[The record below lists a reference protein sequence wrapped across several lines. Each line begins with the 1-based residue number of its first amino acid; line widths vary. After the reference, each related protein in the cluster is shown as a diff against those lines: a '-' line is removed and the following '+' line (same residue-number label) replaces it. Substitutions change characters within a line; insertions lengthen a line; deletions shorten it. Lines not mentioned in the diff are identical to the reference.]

1 MTDCDYKILVKVG
14 GTVMMHIHIEPRKD
28 VQMTTVLQ

>member
-1 MTDCDYKILVKVG
+1 MTDYKIQVTD
-14 GTVMMHIHIEPRKD
+14 GTVMMHIHIEPRKED